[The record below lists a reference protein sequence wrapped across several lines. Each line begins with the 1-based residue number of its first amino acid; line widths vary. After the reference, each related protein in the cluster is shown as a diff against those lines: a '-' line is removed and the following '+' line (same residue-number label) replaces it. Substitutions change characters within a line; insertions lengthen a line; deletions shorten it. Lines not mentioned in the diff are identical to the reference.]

1 MASGRWIGSIC
12 RCHKVVTMNILFLYN
27 ATQTYTSTVFEHL
40 SSFRKYSKNRCFY
53 AHQDEHK
60 AIGIDLSYFD
70 AVVIHYTVRLPY
82 DQISVA
88 TAASLAGY
96 KGLKVLLIQ
105 DEYDHTHRAW
115 HWISKLGINLVFTV
129 VPEQGISTVYPESVF
144 PNVKFVSVLTGYVPE
159 NLNFDSFTLPS
170 QRSLVVGYRGRPLP
184 IRYGELG
191 LHKVNIG
198 RLATDYC
205 VRHDIKHDIAWSE
218 TSRIYGDKWYEFMTA
233 CRSMLG
239 TESGSNVFDWDGTLS
254 EKVGDYQ
261 ALNPEASELDVWD
274 AVIRPL
280 EQPGLMN
287 QVSPRV
293 FEAIAARTVLVM
305 FEGAYSGVLKPDVH
319 FISVKI
325 DGSNFPEVFEKLND
339 AKFVDAMA
347 ERTFVDIILSNKYSY
362 ARFVE
367 LFDKELS
374 GACLEAGVIVG
385 LNGNHDF
392 GSSSFITTSPLR
404 ADPPGLP
411 IDSFY
416 NSILG
421 AKNVRELV
429 ARLSVFIW
437 LKIPMR
443 VRGFI
448 KPGLKW
454 ILGRG

>member
-1 MASGRWIGSIC
+1 
-12 RCHKVVTMNILFLYN
+12 MNILFLYN

-60 AIGIDLSYFD
+60 ALGIDLSYFD

-88 TAASLAGY
+88 TTGSLAGY

-159 NLNFDSFTLPS
+159 NLNFDRFILPS

-239 TESGSNVFDWDGTLS
+239 TESGSNVFDWDGRLS
-254 EKVGDYQ
+254 EKVRAYQ
-261 ALNPEASELDVWD
+261 ALNPAASELDVWN

-319 FISVKI
+319 FISVKL

-347 ERTFVDIILSNKYSY
+347 ERTFADIILSNKYSY
-362 ARFVE
+362 TRFVE
-367 LFDKELS
+367 LFDQALSNAYSES
-374 GACLEAGVIVG
+374 GAIEKVKGG
-385 LNGNHDF
+385 YDF
-392 GSSSFITTSPLR
+392 GLPSSITTGPLC
-404 ADPPGLP
+404 ADPPGP
-411 IDSFY
+411 PVDSFY

-429 ARLSVFIW
+429 GRLSVFFW
-437 LKIPMR
+437 LKVPMR
-443 VRGFI
+443 VRELI